1 MAVMTVRLVKS
12 FEYRNVRNVVLKDLE
27 LDMTLKQL
35 MSRIQELLSTDPLLT
50 WSKNTSFDTLKLYVQ
65 AFGAKSQ
72 HLVIN
77 FGNDDELVLLSP
89 TLQSNLDKTLGQL
102 GCKNET
108 ELSLFDKEQYQVY
121 KMDPKVLW

>member
-1 MAVMTVRLVKS
+1 
-12 FEYRNVRNVVLKDLE
+12 
-27 LDMTLKQL
+27 